1 MPQANSKFYS
11 LCVSAMASISPVVI
25 VKQVCGL
32 AEVSGLNGDDTDPK
46 LCHFL
51 PHGAAETF
59 KGVLGSAV
67 DRQSWVAVKPSHT
80 AHVYNTA

>member
-1 MPQANSKFYS
+1 MQLQTLANFKSRNTINKYNLPQANSKFYS

-67 DRQSWVAVKPSHT
+67 D
-80 AHVYNTA
+80 

>member
-1 MPQANSKFYS
+1 MQLQTLANFKSRNTINKYNLPQANSKFYS
-11 LCVSAMASISPVVI
+11 LCLSGIAISPVVI

-32 AEVSGLNGDDTDPK
+32 AEVSGLNGDDADPK
-46 LCHFL
+46 LRHFL

-67 DRQSWVAVKPSHT
+67 D
-80 AHVYNTA
+80 

>member
-1 MPQANSKFYS
+1 MTT
-11 LCVSAMASISPVVI
+11 ISPVVI

-32 AEVSGLNGDDTDPK
+32 AEVSGLNGDNTDPK
-46 LCHFL
+46 LRHFL

-67 DRQSWVAVKPSHT
+67 D
-80 AHVYNTA
+80 

>member
-1 MPQANSKFYS
+1 
-11 LCVSAMASISPVVI
+11 MAISPVVI

-32 AEVSGLNGDDTDPK
+32 AEVSGLDCDHTDPE

-51 PHGAAETF
+51 PHGAAEAF

-67 DRQSWVAVKPSHT
+67 DRQTWVAVKPSHT